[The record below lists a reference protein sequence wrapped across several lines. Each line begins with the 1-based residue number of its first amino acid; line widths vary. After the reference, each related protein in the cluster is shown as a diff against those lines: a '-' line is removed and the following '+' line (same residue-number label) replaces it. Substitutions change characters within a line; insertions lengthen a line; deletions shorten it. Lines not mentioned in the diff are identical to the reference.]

1 MKDLQE
7 RDASRAAEQNAR
19 DAAVKRAWKIY

>member
-7 RDASRAAEQNAR
+7 RDASRAAEHRAR
-19 DAAVKRAWKIY
+19 DAAVNRAREIY

>member
-7 RDASRAAEQNAR
+7 RDASRAAEQEAR
-19 DAAVKRAWKIY
+19 DAAVSTVREIY